1 MQDKPKRKYESP
13 KIYKVELKH
22 DQAILSGCHATPSN
36 ISNTTGAN
44 CASSCRRSTST
55 TTVVNSSASS

>member
-1 MQDKPKRKYESP
+1 MQDKTKRKYESP

-36 ISNTTGAN
+36 VSNTTGAN
-44 CASSCRRSTST
+44 CISTCRRSTT
-55 TTVVNSSASS
+55 TTTAANSSASS